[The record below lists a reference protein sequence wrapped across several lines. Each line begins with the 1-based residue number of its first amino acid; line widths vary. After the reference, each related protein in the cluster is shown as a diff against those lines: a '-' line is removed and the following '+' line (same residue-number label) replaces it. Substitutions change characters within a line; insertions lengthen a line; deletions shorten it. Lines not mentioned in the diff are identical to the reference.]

1 MRITAH
7 AEQDIDQQKEH
18 DRKKLAQK
26 IKEKLSSPRDKD
38 EIKYISKPSFN
49 VEFHR
54 LKIKEEGLDHRAYFD
69 YKDSEIVVF
78 AVRHRDHSYT
88 TEDLKETQKRKNSLD
103 P

>member
-1 MRITAH
+1 MRITSH
-7 AEQDIDQQKEH
+7 AEKDIDHQEKQ

-26 IKEKLSSPRDKD
+26 IKEKLSSPRDRD
-38 EIKYISKPSFN
+38 NINYISKPSFN
-49 VEFHR
+49 VKFHR

-88 TEDLKETQKRKNSLD
+88 TEDLNETQKRKNQLEL
-103 P
+103 